1 MSNHSSHNNAVFRK
15 GLTDFTNQM
24 IKVKLVTMLKSV
36 AQTIVDVIDGNF
48 VMPQGTEQF
57 PVFTANLHDAT
68 GVGVY
73 SDGQIQYFVPTK
85 RAADVQQYGN
95 PPQFFYGSELLQ
107 QAISNAATKFSKG
120 VWIVLFSTVP
130 YAWSINEYGSSWER
144 GQGFFDSLKQTLL
157 NDVLANLKPTTL

>member
-1 MSNHSSHNNAVFRK
+1 MNHASHNNAVFRK
-15 GLTDFTNQM
+15 GLTDFTNQV

-73 SDGQIQYFVPTK
+73 SDGKIQYFAPTK
-85 RAADVQQYGN
+85 RAVDSQEYGT
-95 PPQFFYGSELLQ
+95 PPQFFYGSDLLR
-107 QAISNAATKFSKG
+107 QAIAESVESFSKG
-120 VWIVLFSTVP
+120 IWIVLFSSVP
-130 YAWSINEYGSSWER
+130 YAYSINEYGSRLNR
-144 GQGFFDSLKQTLL
+144 GNGYFDLLSKTLL
-157 NDVLANLKPTTL
+157 QDVLMNLKPTTLL

>member
-1 MSNHSSHNNAVFRK
+1 MSNHASHNNAFFRK
-15 GLTDFTNQM
+15 GLTDFTNQV

-85 RAADVQQYGN
+85 RAADMQHYGN

>member
-1 MSNHSSHNNAVFRK
+1 MSNHASHNNAVFRK
-15 GLTDFTNQM
+15 GSTDFTNQV

-36 AQTIVDVIDGNF
+36 AQSIVDVIDGNF

-73 SDGQIQYFVPTK
+73 VDGQIQYFAPTK
-85 RAADVQQYGN
+85 RAVEQQMDTSYN
-95 PPQFFYGSELLQ
+95 FFFGSELLQ
-107 QAISNAATKFSKG
+107 QAITNAATKFSKG

-130 YAWSINEYGSSWER
+130 YAYSINEYGSSLGR
-144 GQGFFDSLKQTLL
+144 GAGFFESLKQTLL